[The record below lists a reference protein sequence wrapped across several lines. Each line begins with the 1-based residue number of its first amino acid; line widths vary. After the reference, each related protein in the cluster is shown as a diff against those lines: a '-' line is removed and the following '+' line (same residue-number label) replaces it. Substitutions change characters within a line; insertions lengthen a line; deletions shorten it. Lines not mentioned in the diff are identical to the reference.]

1 MLVSYNWL
9 SKYVDLKGI
18 SAKEVGELLTKHGI
32 EVETIQTTNSDQ
44 MLELSLTP
52 NRSDCLNMLGV
63 AYEMAAILGKIVAH
77 PKIETTFENRSTKDL
92 KIAVEETGLSEF
104 YGLALVSELEVNESQ
119 QMLKDGLE
127 SVGIRPI
134 NNVVDITNYVMLEY
148 GQPLHAYDADKV
160 SGKVSVRFARDGET
174 VITLDDKKQVLTC
187 DDIVIADEEKIIGI
201 AGVMGAKN
209 SEVDENTKRILL
221 EFALFD
227 PSNIRKTS
235 KRLDLRSEASL
246 RFEKGLDRNR
256 VKKSALR
263 AIDLLLS
270 SAGGNLIEVNFID
283 ECKEKRENI
292 SIALDKI
299 NKTLGFE
306 VNLNSAKTIFK
317 KLGFE
322 FIENDGIFTITPPSR
337 RRDIEI
343 EADIIEEVARMYGY
357 DNIPNTL
364 PEVNTKETGLT
375 AYQKNRRKMKR
386 LLSSLGLH
394 QTITYSLTKREN
406 AKDGLSL
413 LYPISE
419 ERSALRSS
427 LIPHLLE
434 VVSYNKNR
442 KEENNFLYEIGN
454 VFKGREQREML
465 AAAFSGNWVLNS
477 WKNEIKKVDFF
488 VVKGILDR
496 IWSELGVLEQISYQK
511 IKLENMHPG
520 RTAEIQFNEKRIG
533 YIAQIH
539 PSLQEE
545 TYVFEI
551 ELEELLN
558 KEKQDRF
565 ETISKYPIVSRD
577 LSLVVEKNIAAGEI
591 TKVVKNLGLSLLKD
605 SQIIDLYEGE
615 KMEPGKKSLTL
626 SLKYENKEKT
636 LTDDEI
642 LTCQEQVISE
652 LEKEL
657 SATIRK

>member
-1 MLVSYNWL
+1 
-9 SKYVDLKGI
+9 
-18 SAKEVGELLTKHGI
+18 
-32 EVETIQTTNSDQ
+32 
-44 MLELSLTP
+44 
-52 NRSDCLNMLGV
+52 
-63 AYEMAAILGKIVAH
+63 
-77 PKIETTFENRSTKDL
+77 
-92 KIAVEETGLSEF
+92 
-104 YGLALVSELEVNESQ
+104 
-119 QMLKDGLE
+119 
-127 SVGIRPI
+127 
-134 NNVVDITNYVMLEY
+134 
-148 GQPLHAYDADKV
+148 
-160 SGKVSVRFARDGET
+160 
-174 VITLDDKKQVLTC
+174 
-187 DDIVIADEEKIIGI
+187 
-201 AGVMGAKN
+201 
-209 SEVDENTKRILL
+209 
-221 EFALFD
+221 
-227 PSNIRKTS
+227 
-235 KRLDLRSEASL
+235 
-246 RFEKGLDRNR
+246 
-256 VKKSALR
+256 
-263 AIDLLLS
+263 
-270 SAGGNLIEVNFID
+270 
-283 ECKEKRENI
+283 
-292 SIALDKI
+292 
-299 NKTLGFE
+299 
-306 VNLNSAKTIFK
+306 
-317 KLGFE
+317 
-322 FIENDGIFTITPPSR
+322 
-337 RRDIEI
+337 
-343 EADIIEEVARMYGY
+343 
-357 DNIPNTL
+357 
-364 PEVNTKETGLT
+364 
-375 AYQKNRRKMKR
+375 
-386 LLSSLGLH
+386 
-394 QTITYSLTKREN
+394 
-406 AKDGLSL
+406 
-413 LYPISE
+413 
-419 ERSALRSS
+419 
-427 LIPHLLE
+427 
-434 VVSYNKNR
+434 
-442 KEENNFLYEIGN
+442 
-454 VFKGREQREML
+454 ML